1 MSALGV
7 QGDPDGW
14 QGAGYTIRAVA
25 GQLANELDVADA
37 SGGGGLRQSWY
48 GPMSEAYQNLWSH
61 RYGRYGDLVYQ
72 AGRAA
77 TALIDFGEALI
88 GLQQAAWDLE
98 RQWLGLGLH
107 LSADG
112 FSFAL
117 PFGHESLA
125 QEAQAALRASLAESE
140 RDIEAMWTDIR
151 TAVGDLVTVLE
162 SVLDALADYT
172 AIELGAIGWT
182 ASTVWK
188 GMGGPLGL
196 IQTAMDQLDAY
207 TVRTAADLGSEAD
220 GLKQAFYQDGD
231 RGVRAAIIGVEDDAD
246 QAVAAAGHLDRYV
259 KIGDKAFAAIAIGL
273 TAADTYGSVR
283 KQGVD
288 SGLEHN
294 AGNWAS
300 LAASFAVPAG
310 LDLVLGIGAVSA
322 AVAAAPAI
330 VAIGVGVGVVA
341 VTAIVSVGVGNWVQ
355 SSVDHHQK
363 GTTRVLNDIGHGVE
377 NASVWGAT
385 ETHLIPDSAM

>member
-25 GQLANELDVADA
+25 GQLANELDIADA
-37 SGGGGLRQSWY
+37 SGGGGLRRSWY
-48 GPMSEAYQNLWSH
+48 GPMSEAYQSLWSQ

-88 GLQQAAWDLE
+88 GLQQLAWNLE

-125 QEAQAALRASLAESE
+125 QEAQAALRASLGESE
-140 RDIEAMWTDIR
+140 RDIEAMWNDIR
-151 TAVGDLVTVLE
+151 AAVGDLVTVLE
-162 SVLDALADYT
+162 SVLDALGDYSV
-172 AIELGAIGWT
+172 IELGAIGWT
-182 ASTVWK
+182 ASAVWK

-196 IQTAMDQLDAY
+196 VQSAMDQLDAY
-207 TVRTAADLGSEAD
+207 TVRTAADLRSEAD

-231 RGVRAAIIGVEDDAD
+231 RGVRAAVIGVEDDAD
-246 QAVAAAGHLDRYV
+246 QAVRVAGQLDRYV
-259 KIGDKAFAAIAIGL
+259 KFGDKAFTAIAIGL
-273 TAADTYGSVR
+273 TAADTYGSIR

-288 SGLEHN
+288 SGLEQN

-300 LAASFAVPAG
+300 LAVG
-310 LDLVLGIGAVSA
+310 LGIGAVMGSAAVVA
-322 AVAAAPAI
+322 AVAAAP
-330 VAIGVGVGVVA
+330 VLVGVGVGVGAVA

-355 SSVDHHQK
+355 SSVDHHKK
-363 GTTRVLNDIGHGVE
+363 GSTRVLNDLGQGVE

-385 ETHLIPDSAM
+385 ETHLIPGPAI